1 MRDWTV
7 ILVKIFLP
15 FILLFLIISGL
26 IKNLIKKE
34 EEIKII
40 KPLQI
45 PKEFFICSYCS
56 CSISL
61 KDEYCPYCGSLIV
74 SPSSAR
80 NYPK

>member
-26 IKNLIKKE
+26 IKKLIRKE

-40 KPLQI
+40 KPLEI
-45 PKEFFICSYCS
+45 PSELLVCPYCNS
-56 CSISL
+56 NITFGTVH
-61 KDEYCPYCGSLIV
+61 CPYCGSLII

-80 NYPK
+80 YDHK